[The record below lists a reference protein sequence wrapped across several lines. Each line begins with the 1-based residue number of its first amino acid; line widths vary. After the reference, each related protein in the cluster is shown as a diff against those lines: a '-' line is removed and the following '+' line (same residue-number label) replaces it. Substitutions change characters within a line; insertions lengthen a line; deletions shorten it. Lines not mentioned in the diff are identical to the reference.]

1 MIQDAFL
8 TCLSRLP
15 DSQEIEIVSDLYK
28 EQLEHFHANSNE
40 AVALLKVGQS
50 PVDASIP
57 APEAAAATV
66 LAQAL
71 FNHDGSIVKQ

>member
-8 TCLSRLP
+8 SCLSRLP
-15 DSQEIEIVSDLYK
+15 DAKEVEIVSDLYR
-28 EQLEHFHANSNE
+28 EQLAHFRTNPEE
-40 AVALLKVGQS
+40 AAALLKVGQT
-50 PVDASIP
+50 PADASLP
-57 APEAAAATV
+57 TPEAAAATV